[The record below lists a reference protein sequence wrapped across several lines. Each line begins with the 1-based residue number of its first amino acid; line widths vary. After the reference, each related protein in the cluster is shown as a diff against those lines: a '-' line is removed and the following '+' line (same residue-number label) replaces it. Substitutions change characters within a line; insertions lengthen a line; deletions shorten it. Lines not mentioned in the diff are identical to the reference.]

1 MAISPG
7 QGRGPG
13 PGGPAVRAAP
23 EAPLAVRGGRFLFSC
38 AALGPGCL
46 VSRRVTGQPRRA
58 AVRGMRPRWR
68 GEPTGPSPTGS
79 CPGPRPFLPTPP
91 QRPVPTSL
99 LPCPQD
105 LQASPT
111 HRPIPVPPPGQC
123 PPPGPSPLPGLS
135 SLPVPTAPRPAQ
147 HSATE
152 PHPLKGGPHHVAA
165 TAEVPLRA
173 CCWFLISAPKQNAG
187 PPGGGCVHRPPW
199 GLPAPGSPARSRDP
213 VCWDRVHVC
222 KRAGCRD
229 TSAQARFLLCP
240 RPPSL

>member
-1 MAISPG
+1 MRARSRWPRSEGCAGRPLGGAGRAFPVLMRCPG
-7 QGRGPG
+7 AWLLGFQAGD
-13 PGGPAVRAAP
+13 GPASA
-23 EAPLAVRGGRFLFSC
+23 
-38 AALGPGCL
+38 
-46 VSRRVTGQPRRA
+46 
-58 AVRGMRPRWR
+58 GMRPRR
-68 GEPTGPSPTGS
+68 RCEPTGPSPTGS

-123 PPPGPSPLPGLS
+123 PPPGLSPLPGPSPLPGLS

-199 GLPAPGSPARSRDP
+199 GLPAPGSEPGTQQGP
-213 VCWDRVHVC
+213 GVL
-222 KRAGCRD
+222 GPG
-229 TSAQARFLLCP
+229 P
-240 RPPSL
+240 RL